1 MEAPLT
7 RFTQPG
13 HELGARAEIP
23 TELRADGRLD
33 NRLMLLDCRNHN
45 FVQLSGISD
54 NDPILLGYQI

>member
-13 HELGARAEIP
+13 HELGASAKISTDLTP
-23 TELRADGRLD
+23 GGFLD
-33 NRLMLLDCRNHN
+33 NHLMLLDSRNHN

-54 NDPILLGYQI
+54 NDSILLGYQI